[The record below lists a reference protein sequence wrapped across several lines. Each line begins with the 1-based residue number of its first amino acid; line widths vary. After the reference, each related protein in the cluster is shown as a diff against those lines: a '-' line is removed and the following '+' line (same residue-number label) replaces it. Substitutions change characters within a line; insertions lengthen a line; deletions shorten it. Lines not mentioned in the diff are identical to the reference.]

1 MDFGLSQAQ
10 EQMRRRVRQFAEERI
25 APAAVKYDELSV
37 FPEEIINQMGREGL
51 LGLTVP
57 PEYGGTFTDTLSY
70 VIAVEE
76 VSRICGGFGLTL
88 AAHNSLG
95 NAHINS
101 FASDEQRR
109 KYLPPIAGGRHMS
122 AWGLTE
128 PSAGSDA
135 GGTATTAVL
144 RGDRYILNGS
154 KLFITT
160 GNVASTFVIMA
171 STDKSRGTRGIS
183 AFIVE
188 RGTPGFRV
196 GEHEDKLGVR
206 ASITAELFFE
216 DCPVPRENLIGKEGE
231 GFKQALKNLDGGRIS
246 IAAFA
251 LGMAQGILD
260 ECLRYMR
267 EPEGARLAKSQAAQ
281 FAMAK
286 MATET
291 EAARLLVYKC
301 ACMKDAK
308 EPYSMQSAM
317 AKLLASE
324 TASRNGM
331 ACVQL
336 MGPAGLTRKYAVE
349 RLTRDAKLAEIG
361 EGTSEIQKLV
371 ISRALG
377 LPKGKEE

>member
-1 MDFGLSQAQ
+1 MDFRLTQAQ
-10 EQMRRRVRQFAEERI
+10 EEMRCKARDFAQKRI
-25 APAAVKYDELSV
+25 APEAAKYDDMSV
-37 FPEEIINQMGREGL
+37 FPEEIVNEMGRLGL

-76 VSRICGGFGLTL
+76 VSRVCGGIGLTL

-95 NAHINS
+95 NAHISS
-101 FASDEQRR
+101 FASEEQKR
-109 KYLPPIAGGRHMS
+109 KYLPPIAGGGSVS

-128 PSAGSDA
+128 PNAGSDA
-135 GGTATTAVL
+135 GGTATTAVPK
-144 RGDRYILNGS
+144 GDHYILNGS

-160 GNVASTFVIMA
+160 GNAAKTFVIMA
-171 STDKSRGTRGIS
+171 STDKSKGTRGIS

-188 RGTPGFRV
+188 RGTTGFRV

-246 IAAFA
+246 IAAFG

-260 ECLRYMR
+260 ECLRFLR

-281 FAMAK
+281 FALAR

-301 ACMKDAK
+301 ACMKDAR

-317 AKLLASE
+317 AKLLAAE
-324 TASRNGM
+324 TASRNGT
-331 ACVQL
+331 ACVQM
-336 MGPAGLTRKYAVE
+336 MGPVGLTRKYAVE

>member
-1 MDFGLSQAQ
+1 MDFGLTQAQ
-10 EQMRRRVRQFAEERI
+10 EHMRRRVREFAEAKI
-25 APAAVKYDELSV
+25 APAAVRYDEASV
-37 FPEEIINQMGREGL
+37 FPEEIMKAVGQMGL

-76 VSRICGGFGLTL
+76 VSRICGGFGLTV

-101 FASDEQRR
+101 FASEQQKK
-109 KYLPPIAGGRHMS
+109 KYLPPIAGGQFMS

-144 RGDRYILNGS
+144 KGDHYILNGS

-160 GNVASTFVIMA
+160 GNVAHTFVIMA
-171 STDKSRGTRGIS
+171 STDKSKKTRGIS

-188 RGTPGFRV
+188 RDTPGFRV

-216 DCPVPRENLIGKEGE
+216 DSPVPRSNLIGKEGE

-260 ECLRYMR
+260 ECLRFMR
-267 EPEGARLAKSQAAQ
+267 EPEGARLARSQAAQ
-281 FAMAK
+281 FALAR

-301 ACMKDAK
+301 ACMKDAR

-331 ACVQL
+331 ACVQM
-336 MGPAGLTRKYAVE
+336 MGQAGLTRKYAVE